1 MIKRTFGEK
10 VFNVFNI
17 LLLSLFGVLMLY
29 PLIYVLFASVSEPM
43 KFLGHTG
50 LLLKPAGFTLD
61 AYKRVFQKPEIIT
74 GYLNTFYYVIVGTTI
89 SMALSISLAYV
100 VSRKN
105 LYWNRLIMLLILFT
119 MYFSGGLIPTYLV
132 VRNLGLLDTRWAILL
147 PTAINTFNL
156 IILRTSFQGVPEA
169 IEESA
174 KIDGAGPFTT
184 LVKVILPLVI
194 PTVIVIA
201 LYYAVAQWNS
211 WFQAAIY
218 LRNANLYPLQLY
230 LRDILIIDN
239 KQDMLIAAD
248 STEQMALGEVVK
260 YATIIISILPIVCI
274 YPFLQKYFVKGVMVG
289 AVKG

>member
-43 KFLGHTG
+43 EFLGHTG

-89 SMALSISLAYV
+89 SMTLSISLSYV

-230 LRDILIIDN
+230 LRDILIVDN

-260 YATIIISILPIVCI
+260 HATIIISILPIVCI